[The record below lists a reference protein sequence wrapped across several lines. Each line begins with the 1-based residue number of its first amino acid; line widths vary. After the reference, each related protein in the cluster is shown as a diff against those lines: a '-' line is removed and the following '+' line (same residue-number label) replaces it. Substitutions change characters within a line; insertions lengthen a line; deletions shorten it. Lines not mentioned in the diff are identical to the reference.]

1 MSEIL
6 KEGELETVYIEG
18 DSVAFVSFISSQGR
32 GVNANLASVEGNMR
46 WVITRPDGSRYIA
59 RPQEAK

>member
-18 DSVAFVSFISSQGR
+18 DNLAFIQFIAETGR
-32 GVNANLASVEGNMR
+32 GTNANLASVEGNMR